1 MEDGGGKEEEVV
13 DGGGKE
19 DEALVGRKSESS
31 AGCEGKRGAGN
42 ETEVDCANLRTTPE
56 EERAEKKKGGGR
68 KGE

>member
-1 MEDGGGKEEEVV
+1 ME

-42 ETEVDCANLRTTPE
+42 ETEGDCANLRTTPE
-56 EERAEKKKGGGR
+56 EEWAEEESADVSVKILPR
-68 KGE
+68 DETS